1 MSLMDCINTAYDEG
15 TITAEQRRSASD
27 LFIQYKVHNEKSN
40 GMSAADADIKSAQQT
55 LDALKYAKI
64 EKSRKKLAQ
73 IKAWKQIEVN
83 VNEYR
88 DSSGKVNWGKA
99 AAAIIEEDRL
109 SRYSSVKQ
117 RIQAVENSAIRNM
130 DNFLVT
136 FKRNLLGAVRNKAKL
151 ENMVRE
157 TFGQD
162 TGDVAAREMAL
173 AWANSAEKLRQR
185 FNAAGGS
192 IAKRIGWGLPQ
203 THDAVAVRK
212 VSQTEWVNF
221 VINKLDREKMLDE
234 QTGQQLPLSELTDVL
249 GRVYETITTDGLNK
263 LNPNRAKGGTSLG
276 NRRTD
281 HRFLIFK
288 DADAWLDYAKRFSKG
303 TPYDVMIGHI
313 KSMSRDIGQMEI
325 LGPNPAS
332 TIELMK
338 QKIRKSNEG
347 KKNAANISRKAEYKL
362 ETLHRSVA
370 GQYDNAIDAPLGN
383 AFAGLVSIL
392 HSAQLGMAAVL
403 ATTDL
408 NFQRIARRTSGL
420 SQANI
425 LGQYFKLL
433 QPLGRNEQQKLAVR
447 LGLISEG
454 WLSIASAQ
462 QRFVGEISG
471 PEVTRRIADFVMRAS
486 GLSPWTQAGR
496 WAFGMEFLGN
506 LADNVGKTFD
516 QLDSNL
522 QNTLKQ
528 YGIESDSWNIMRT
541 TELYAH
547 RGATFLRAEEIEAR
561 TDIHPD
567 LSRKLGTRL
576 MEMVDTETNFA
587 VPTSSER
594 GRVWLTGDTKPGTI
608 AGMMTR
614 SFAMYKNFGVT
625 LVHTHIMRG
634 MSQVG
639 IGRKGHYL
647 ADLVISAT
655 IMGGLAMQLK
665 EMAKGRDPRPV
676 DNAKFWGAAFMQGGG
691 LGIFGDFLFWDVNR
705 YGKGLP
711 ETVAGPVV
719 GFAGDLNN
727 LTTGNILQAINGDD
741 TNFTN
746 ELISFMGRYT
756 PGSSLWYMR
765 LAMER
770 NILDRLKLWADPVGS
785 KKSFRRNERTW
796 RKQYG
801 QKYWWRPGKLK
812 PDRLPN
818 LSNALGN

>member
-1 MSLMDCINTAYDEG
+1 MSLIDCIENAFDEG
-15 TITAEQRRSASD
+15 TITAQQRRNALD
-27 LFIQYKVHNEKSN
+27 LFIQRQVELEKGQ
-40 GMSAADADIKSAQQT
+40 GMGKAEADAQAGRDT
-55 LDALKYAKI
+55 FDALKYASV
-64 EKSRKKLAQ
+64 EKQRKQLAQ
-73 IKAWKQIEVN
+73 IKAWKQIELN

-88 DSSGKVNWGKA
+88 DRSGNINWGRA
-99 AAAIIEEDRL
+99 ALAILEEDRR
-109 SRYSSVKQ
+109 SKFSSVKQ
-117 RIQAVENSAIRNM
+117 RVQAVENQAIRNL
-130 DNFLVT
+130 DNFLVS

-151 ENMVRE
+151 DNMVRE
-157 TFGQD
+157 IFGQD
-162 TGDVAAREMAL
+162 TGDVAAREMAR
-173 AWANSAEKLRQR
+173 AWSNVAEKLRQR

-203 THDAVAVRK
+203 THDAVSVRK
-212 VSQTEWVNF
+212 VGKQEWINF
-221 VINKLDREKMLDE
+221 VLPRLDVAKMIDE
-234 QTGQQLPLSELTDVL
+234 QTGKQIPMSELTFVL
-249 GRVYETITTDGLNK
+249 DQVYETIVTDGLNTFQ
-263 LNPNRAKGGTSLG
+263 PSRAKGGTSLG

-288 DADAWLDYAKRFSKG
+288 DADSWLEYSARFAKG
-303 TPYDVMIGHI
+303 TPFDVMIGHI

-338 QKIRKSNEG
+338 QNV
-347 KKNAANISRKAEYKL
+347 KKFNATKKDGDRRTRIDNNNIDQLYSA
-362 ETLHRSVA
+362 VA
-370 GQYDNAIDAPLGN
+370 GRNDNAIDTAFGSG
-383 AFAGLVSIL
+383 FAGLRQIL
-392 HSAQLGMAAVL
+392 QAAQLGMAAVL

-420 SQANI
+420 SQVNMI
-425 LGQYFKLL
+425 GQYFKLL

-471 PEVTRRIADFVMRAS
+471 PEITRRIGDFVMRAS

-516 QLDSNL
+516 QLDPQL
-522 QNTLKQ
+522 RQTLKQ
-528 YGIESDSWNIMRT
+528 YGIESDSWNIMRST
-541 TELYAH
+541 DLYEH
-547 RGATFLRAEEIEAR
+547 KGATFLRAEEIEAR
-561 TDIHPD
+561 TDISPEV
-567 LSRKLGTRL
+567 SRKLSTRL

-587 VPTSSER
+587 VPSTSYR
-594 GRVWLTGDTKPGTI
+594 GRAFLTGDTKPGTI
-608 AGMMTR
+608 AGEMTR

-634 MSQVG
+634 LSQVG
-639 IGRKGHYL
+639 FQRKGMYL
-647 ADLVISAT
+647 ADMVISAT
-655 IMGGLAMQLK
+655 IMGGLAMQMK
-665 EMAKGRDPRPV
+665 EMAKGRDPRPM
-676 DNAKFWGAAFMQGGG
+676 NTPQFWGAAFMQGGG
-691 LGIFGDFLFWDVNR
+691 LGIFGDFMFWDINR

-719 GFAGDLNN
+719 GFVGDLNN
-727 LTTGNILQAINGDD
+727 LTTGNILQAISGED
-741 TNFTN
+741 TNFSN
-746 ELISFMGRYT
+746 ELINFIGRYT

-770 NILDRLKLWADPVGS
+770 NILDRLKLWSDPVGS
-785 KKSFRRNERTW
+785 RKSFRRSERTW
-796 RKQYG
+796 RNNYG
-801 QKYWWRPGKLK
+801 QKFWWRPGKLK

-818 LSNALGN
+818 IYNAFN

>member
-1 MSLMDCINTAYDEG
+1 MSLVDCIENAFDEG
-15 TITAEQRRSASD
+15 TITADQRRNALD
-27 LFIQYKVHNEKSN
+27 LFVQNKVELEKN
-40 GMSAADADIKSAQQT
+40 QGMSVADADIQAARDT
-55 LDALKYAKI
+55 FDALKYASV
-64 EKSRKKLAQ
+64 EKARKLVMQ
-73 IKAWKQIEVN
+73 EKAWKQIELN

-88 DSSGKVNWGKA
+88 DSSGNINWGRA
-99 AAAIIEEDRL
+99 AAALLEEDRR
-109 SRYSSVKQ
+109 SKFSSVKQ
-117 RIQAVENSAIRNM
+117 RIQAVENSAVRNL

-151 ENMVRE
+151 DNMVRE
-157 TFGQD
+157 VFGQD
-162 TGDVAAREMAL
+162 TGDVAAREMAR
-173 AWANSAEKLRQR
+173 AWANTAEKLRQR

-192 IAKRIGWGLPQ
+192 VAKRIGWGLPQ
-203 THDAVAVRK
+203 THDSIAIRK
-212 VSQTEWVNF
+212 AGKQEWVNF
-221 VINKLDREKMLDE
+221 VRSRLDEGKMIDE
-234 QTGQQLPLSELTDVL
+234 QTGKQIPFSELNYVL
-249 GRVYETITTDGLNK
+249 DQVYETIVTDGLNK
-263 LNPNRAKGGTSLG
+263 FNPSRARGGKSLG

-288 DADAWLDYAKRFSKG
+288 DADSWLEYSARFAKG
-303 TPYDVMIGHI
+303 TPFDVMIGHI

-338 QKIRKSNEG
+338 QNVKKSNLN
-347 KKNAANISRKAEYKL
+347 KANGERRTNIDNNTIDQLYRAL
-362 ETLHRSVA
+362 A
-370 GQYDNAIDAPLGN
+370 GQNDNAIDTAIGSS
-383 AFAGLVSIL
+383 FAGLRQIL
-392 HSAQLGMAAVL
+392 QSAQLGMAAVL

-420 SQANI
+420 SQVNMI
-425 LGQYFKLL
+425 GQYFKLL

-471 PEVTRRIADFVMRAS
+471 PEVTRRIGDFVMRAS

-516 QLDSNL
+516 ELDAPL
-522 QNTLKQ
+522 KQTLKQ

-541 TELYAH
+541 TDLYEH
-547 RGATFLRAEEIEAR
+547 KGATFLRAEEIEAR
-561 TDIHPD
+561 TDISPEV
-567 LSRKLGTRL
+567 SRKLGTRL

-587 VPTSSER
+587 VPSTSIR
-594 GRVWLTGDTKPGTI
+594 GRTFLTGDTKPGTI
-608 AGMMTR
+608 AGELTR

-634 MSQVG
+634 LSQVG
-639 IGRKGHYL
+639 FQRKGMYL
-647 ADLVISAT
+647 ADMVISAT
-655 IMGGLAMQLK
+655 IMGGIAMQMK
-665 EMAKGRDPRPV
+665 EMAKGRDPRPM
-676 DNAKFWGAAFMQGGG
+676 DSPQFWGAAFMQGGG

-719 GFAGDLNN
+719 GFMGDLNN
-727 LTTGNILQAINGDD
+727 LTTGNILQAVSGED
-741 TNFTN
+741 TNFSN
-746 ELISFMGRYT
+746 ELINFLGRYT
-756 PGSSLWYMR
+756 PGSSLWYTR
-765 LAMER
+765 LALER
-770 NILDRLKLWADPVGS
+770 NILDRLKLWADPMGS
-785 KKSFRRNERTW
+785 RQSFRRSQRTW
-796 RKQYG
+796 KNEYG
-801 QKYWWRPGKLK
+801 QKFWWRPGKMS

-818 LSNALGN
+818 IYNALGN